1 MARRFSWSSLPLRY
15 KTRAGALISIVA
27 ILANILLLFVTR
39 HERIALISGA
49 IPTRAVITE
58 IWKTDAAI
66 ESAEISVLGNALDLK
81 DQDRREAEAEFQAVL
96 QHVSTLGVLVS
107 GNPVQ
112 KQRIDRLNQQVWRW
126 VVILKQ
132 THDELERGGSR
143 ERVKEL
149 LSRAAAPKAAI
160 VQITAEMLADED
172 RSLLENRSALN
183 GATRRV
189 FWMCVSLL
197 LIALCAGLWFSNLIS
212 RTIVSRL
219 AIMRDCISALESGKP
234 LPPVEP
240 SGDEIGEIGSA
251 LFRTAGLL
259 RDRTRALENALEG
272 IATLDLKGRYVSANA
287 AYAAM
292 TGRTSEELIGQSWEV
307 TVAPES
313 IPDVVAAIAHMS
325 LGFRT
330 TAEFTGI
337 RKDGSRFPKRVTLI
351 PSLGPDGNRSG
362 QYCFAEDLT
371 DARAAEQIKEAH
383 EVASAASQAKNQF
396 LARMSHEIRTP
407 MNVIVGVA
415 DLLSETSLDSGQRKY
430 VEIFQS
436 SSNHLLALITDIL
449 DIPKIETGRL
459 ITESVDF
466 NPHEAIRGAMA
477 LMEGIA
483 AEKGLYV
490 KVAIA
495 PGTPE
500 QAVGDARKIQQI
512 LVNLLSN
519 AFKFTAKGG
528 VEVTASWDGFSETD
542 QEPARE
548 TGTLRIDITDTG
560 PGIAPEHLEGIFDWF
575 TQGDVSITRKHSG
588 TGLGLAI
595 SRRLTGAMGGTLEV
609 SSELGAGTC
618 FSLFLP
624 LRRPGVLEIVPPRQ
638 PEQNALAG
646 VRVLVVD
653 KDATSRLVIDGV
665 MRKWHCHVTESRGA
679 VEAVVLLMQ
688 AVEKKDAFQV
698 VLLDERLSAI
708 SGLDIAKRI
717 RRQEWAK
724 TLPMIILTSE
734 PAREEAGD
742 IRSLGLCGYMVKPVR
757 GEHLRAALLAALDSD
772 SVGPEEPA
780 GEAASVDPHVKRIL
794 IADDNVITLLL
805 VKEFL
810 RDIPN
815 LELDTA
821 GDGEV
826 ALRLARVKSYDLII
840 MDLQMP
846 VMDGLTATRRI
857 REWESQQQVSHAPI
871 VAFTANSLES
881 ELREALDAGCD
892 AYLTKPVSKQEVID
906 TVLKFFSLR
915 RAVEGLLRFQV
926 RPDERFH
933 EITQQY
939 LTLLQSDL
947 DHALTAAAAGDYE
960 GVYEV
965 GHRFVGSSATLGFPE
980 VADTGRLL
988 EQAARACDQGQIL
1001 TQLRHLETYLS
1012 RLSLRDADG

>member
-1 MARRFSWSSLPLRY
+1 
-15 KTRAGALISIVA
+15 
-27 ILANILLLFVTR
+27 
-39 HERIALISGA
+39 
-49 IPTRAVITE
+49 
-58 IWKTDAAI
+58 
-66 ESAEISVLGNALDLK
+66 
-81 DQDRREAEAEFQAVL
+81 
-96 QHVSTLGVLVS
+96 VSTLAALVTR
-107 GNPVQ
+107 NAVQ
-112 KQRIDRLNQQVWRW
+112 KERVDRLSPEVWRW
-126 VVILKQ
+126 VVILKE
-132 THDELERGGSR
+132 THDEIERGGSR

-149 LSRAAAPKAAI
+149 LSRAAGPKAAI

-172 RSLLENRSALN
+172 RSLLQNRSALKS
-183 GATRRV
+183 ATRRV

-212 RTIVSRL
+212 RTIVRRL
-219 AIMRDCISALESGKP
+219 ALMRDCLSALEAGKP
-234 LPPVEP
+234 LPPVEH

-259 RDRTRALENALEG
+259 RDRTRALENAREG
-272 IATLDLKGRYVSANA
+272 IAALDLKGRYVSANA

-292 TGRTSEELIGQSWEV
+292 TGRTSEELIGQSWKV

-313 IPDVVAAIAHMS
+313 IPDVLAAIAHIS
-325 LGFRT
+325 SGVRT
-330 TAEFTGI
+330 TAEFTGV
-337 RKDGSRFPKRVTLI
+337 RKDGSRFPERVTLI
-351 PSLGPDGNRSG
+351 PSLDPDGTRSG

-371 DARAAEQIKEAH
+371 EAKTAEQIKEAH
-383 EVASAASQAKNQF
+383 EAASAASHAKNQF

-415 DLLSETSLDSGQRKY
+415 DLLSETTLDSGQRKY

-449 DIPKIETGRL
+449 DIPKIKTGG
-459 ITESVDF
+459 IATVSADF
-466 NPHEAIRGAMA
+466 NPHDTIRSAVA
-477 LMEGIA
+477 LMEGIS
-483 AEKGLYV
+483 AEKNLFLSV
-490 KVAIA
+490 SIA
-495 PGTPE
+495 PEIPKL
-500 QAVGDARKIQQI
+500 AVGDAGKIQQI

-519 AFKFTAKGG
+519 AFRFTFTGG
-528 VEVTASWDGFSETD
+528 VDVTASWEGFSETD
-542 QEPARE
+542 QEPALE
-548 TGTLRIDITDTG
+548 TGTLRVDITDTG

-575 TQGDVSITRKHSG
+575 TQPYMSITHRHRG
-588 TGLGLAI
+588 AGLGLAI

-624 LRRPGVLEIVPPRQ
+624 LRRPRAREIVPPLQ
-638 PEQNALAG
+638 PEQNPLAG

-653 KDATSRLVIDGV
+653 KAATSRLVVDGV
-665 MRKWHCHVTESRGA
+665 LRKWHCHVTESRGA
-679 VEAVVLLMQ
+679 VEALVLLMQ
-688 AVEKKDAFQV
+688 AAEKKESFQV

-708 SGLDIAKRI
+708 SGLDTAKRI
-717 RRQEWAK
+717 RQQEWAK
-724 TLPMIILTSE
+724 TLPIIILTSE
-734 PAREEAGD
+734 PGEADD
-742 IRSLGLCGYMVKPVR
+742 IHELGLCGYMVKPVR
-757 GEHLRAALLAALDSD
+757 GEHLRAALLAALHSD
-772 SVGPEEPA
+772 SVSLEHPSGH
-780 GEAASVDPHVKRIL
+780 ASVVGSDLKRIL
-794 IADDNVITLLL
+794 IGDDNVITLLL

-821 GDGEV
+821 GDGEE
-826 ALRLARVKSYDLII
+826 ALRLARAKPYDLII
-840 MDLQMP
+840 MDMQMP

-857 REWESQQQVSHAPI
+857 REWESQQQVSHVPI

-892 AYLTKPVSKQEVID
+892 ACLTKPVSKQEMIE

-915 RAVEGLLRFQV
+915 RAVEDMLRFRV

-933 EITQQY
+933 EITKQY

-947 DHALTAAAAGDYE
+947 DHALTAADAGDYE
-960 GVYEV
+960 GVYKV
-965 GHRFVGSSATLGFPE
+965 GHRFVGASATVGFPE

-988 EQAARACDQGQIL
+988 EQAARDRDQSQIL

-1012 RLSLRDADG
+1012 RLSLHDADR